1 MVAATISPRARSA
14 RPRSRSRAGSAAAG
28 GAESLVVARGE
39 GVAATAVGAGAEPVV
54 THPLARAMG
63 STRTTR
69 RVVPFIKPS
78 EIIGSIVPEDH
89 KEVKLRVRVG
99 GGSRAPSELE
109 SRPHDRGRDSSAL
122 AR

>member
-1 MVAATISPRARSA
+1 MRRSASRSATVAATISPRARSA

-28 GAESLVVARGE
+28 GAESLVVAGGE

-63 STRTTR
+63 STRTTK

-99 GGSRAPSELE
+99 VAP
-109 SRPHDRGRDSSAL
+109 GRRLS
-122 AR
+122 